1 MSSNALLAF
10 LEKIRPQTK
19 NVILANRQSGPDKIM
34 SIVED
39 RCSGVF
45 DDIENVISNDDLSSH
60 PASYKSAAGFCIQA
74 PNASPS
80 TIDTGSLY

>member
-1 MSSNALLAF
+1 
-10 LEKIRPQTK
+10 
-19 NVILANRQSGPDKIM
+19 M